1 MGGGEAVSDPPYWN
15 TKVPVSR
22 SMVSIQK
29 LVEKFGAQEYGFRTT
44 LKGDNPTIDVG
55 FVYKDKPVRL
65 TVKVRQVAEVYLD
78 LHPNANHGTVYDK
91 APRVAMRILH
101 DQIKAILIAVD
112 CGLVD
117 FETAFMP
124 HFITRTGRT
133 LAEETIPRFDRVLSQ
148 PSLLLG
154 SGKEGP

>member
-1 MGGGEAVSDPPYWN
+1 MSDPPYWG

-22 SMVSIQK
+22 SINAIQS
-29 LVEKFGAQEYGFRTT
+29 LVERFGAEEFGFRTT

-55 FVYKDKPVRL
+55 FVYMDKPVRL
-65 TVKVRQVAEVYLD
+65 TVKVRQVAEVYLEAK
-78 LHPNANHGTVYDK
+78 PNANTTAVYDK

-101 DQIKAILIAVD
+101 DQVKAILVAVS
-112 CGLVD
+112 CGLMD

-124 HFITRTGRT
+124 HFITRSGRT

-154 SGKEGP
+154 AGEEDR